1 VNVDTAQVI
10 VSCEKKR
17 RPAGRV
23 LWLFARVKLEMRQ
36 LSQEQDIETF

>member
-17 RPAGRV
+17 RAAGWV
-23 LWLFARVKLEMRQ
+23 LWLFAGVKLEMRQ